1 MNIAHLLSQNQLT
14 GAEVY
19 ACQLISEQISSQH
32 KVLQISNGFFFPS
45 LAEQIQ
51 LDVETQNGIQ
61 FWISVFKFKKILK
74 TYQIHVVHSHSRAAA
89 KLAYWATLKTQIAH
103 VSTIH
108 GRQHVSFSKKLINH
122 YGQYQIP
129 VCENIQKQLVHEFK
143 YPKNKVKLL
152 RNGVDL
158 KKFFFKKSE
167 LNKPVQILRIAIIGR
182 LSGPKKDRTL
192 NFIKALG
199 QIQNRLFSQYIID
212 IIGSEKTD
220 LSFTLPSHIQINFTP
235 HVELKAEFYQK
246 YDLIVGS
253 GRVCVESTLSGVA
266 CIAFGEAAYHGLIR
280 QSNYKTFLE
289 SNFGDITNQSFGSP
303 TVTSLEIETAL
314 HELNKLQPSE
324 LETIALA
331 AEDEFS
337 LKKIN
342 SKITKI
348 YEMSYLNKI
357 YSKWIPILM
366 YHKIPNQDLDSVHK
380 IFVNQSRFEKHLRFF
395 KFMGFETLNFTDL
408 QEFAQAKKPAHL
420 FPNKPLILT
429 FDDGYEDNLKNA
441 DHLLKKYKLNAQ
453 IFLLADAT
461 ITHNNWDE
469 KNTDKAD
476 KIVALNKRKEWSTS
490 AFAIGSHGCKHERLT
505 EMTDQDALQE
515 LIQSKQSLTDE
526 FKKNVNVFAFTYG
539 DIDHRSAC
547 LAETA
552 GYDFAVNTDRG
563 GLFLTDEPY
572 SIFRV
577 NIFPHETYF
586 SLWKKTSS
594 WYRQYYH
601 NKRKQ

>member
-19 ACQLISEQISSQH
+19 ACQLISEQKASQH
-32 KVLQISNGFFFPS
+32 QVLQISNGFYFPS
-45 LAEQIQ
+45 DAKQIQ
-51 LDVETQNGIQ
+51 LDVETKNGIQ
-61 FWISVFKFKKILK
+61 FWISVFKLKKILK
-74 TYQIHVVHSHSRAAA
+74 QHDIHVVHSHSRAAA
-89 KLAYWATLKTQIAH
+89 KLAYWATLQTKTAH
-103 VSTIH
+103 VSSIH

-129 VCENIQKQLVHEFK
+129 VCENIQKQLAHEFK
-143 YPKNKVKLL
+143 YPENKIKLL

-167 LNKPVQILRIAIIGR
+167 LNKPVQVLRISIIGR

-192 NFIKALG
+192 NFIKALS
-199 QIQNRLFSQYIID
+199 QIQKTIYPQYIID
-212 IIGSEKTD
+212 IVGSEKTD
-220 LSFTLPSHIQINFTP
+220 LPFSIPPHIEITFTP

-266 CIAFGEAAYHGLIR
+266 CIAFGEALYHGLIR
-280 QSNYKTFLE
+280 KSNYHSFLE

-303 TVTSLEIETAL
+303 TVTPNEIETAL
-314 HELNKLQPSE
+314 FELNELQSTE
-324 LETIALA
+324 LEAIAIA

-348 YEMSYLNKI
+348 YEMSYLYKI
-357 YSKWIPILM
+357 HPKWIPVLM
-366 YHKIPNQDLDSVHK
+366 YHKIPDQDLDSVHK
-380 IFVNQSRFEKHLRFF
+380 IYVTKSRFERHLRFF
-395 KFMGFETLNFTDL
+395 KFWGFETLDFNEL
-408 QEFAQAKKPAHL
+408 QEFAQAKKPARF

-441 DHLLKKYKLNAQ
+441 DPLLKKYKFNAQ
-453 IFLLADAT
+453 VFLLADPT

-469 KNTDKAD
+469 SNLDKAD
-476 KIVALNKRKEWSTS
+476 KIINLNQRKEWSQS
-490 AFAIGSHGCKHERLT
+490 AFTIGSHGCKHERLT
-505 EMTDQDALQE
+505 EMTDQEALQE
-515 LIQSKQSLTDE
+515 LTQSKKSLVSE
-526 FKKNVNVFAFTYG
+526 FKQNVNVFAFTYG
-539 DIDHRSAC
+539 DIDHRSAR

-563 GLFLTDEPY
+563 GLLLTDEPY

-594 WYRQYYH
+594 WYRQYYY

>member
-1 MNIAHLLSQNQLT
+1 VNIAHLLSQNQLT

-19 ACQLISEQISSQH
+19 ACQLISEQKASQH

-51 LDVETQNGIQ
+51 LNVETRNGLD
-61 FWISVFKFKKILK
+61 FWNSVFKLRKILK
-74 TYQIHVVHSHSRAAA
+74 QHQIHVVHSHSRAAA
-89 KLAYWATLKTQIAH
+89 KLAYWATRLTSTAH
-103 VSTIH
+103 VSSIH
-108 GRQHVSFSKKLINH
+108 GRQHVSFSKKIINH

-129 VCENIQKQLVHEFK
+129 VCENIQKQLVNEFN
-143 YPKNKVKLL
+143 YAESKVKLL

-167 LNKPVQILRIAIIGR
+167 LNIPVQILRIAIIGR

-192 NFIKALG
+192 NFIQAL
-199 QIQNRLFSQYIID
+199 SQVSKTIYTQYVID
-212 IIGSEKTD
+212 IVGSEKTD
-220 LSFTLPSHIQINFTP
+220 LHFTLPPHIEITFTP

-253 GRVCVESTLSGVA
+253 GRVCVESTLSGVP
-266 CIAFGEAAYHGLIR
+266 CVAFGEALYHGLIR
-280 QSNYKTFLE
+280 RSNYHSFLE

-303 TVTSLEIETAL
+303 IVTPSDIEKALLEL
-314 HELNKLQPSE
+314 RELQSRE
-324 LETIALA
+324 LEAIALA
-331 AEDEFS
+331 AKNEFS
-337 LKKIN
+337 LTKIN
-342 SKITKI
+342 AKIIKI
-348 YEMSYLNKI
+348 YEMSYLYKI
-357 YSKWIPILM
+357 YPKWIPVLM
-366 YHKIPNQDLDSVHK
+366 YHKIPDQDLDSVHK
-380 IFVNQSRFEKHLRFF
+380 IFVTKSRFEKHLRFF
-395 KFMGFETLNFTDL
+395 KFWGFKTLNFSEL

-441 DHLLKKYKLNAQ
+441 DPLLKKYKFNAQ
-453 IFLLADAT
+453 VFLLADPT
-461 ITHNNWDE
+461 ITHNHWDE
-469 KNTDKAD
+469 NNPDKAD
-476 KIVALNKRKEWSTS
+476 KIMTQDQRKKWSHS
-490 AFAIGSHGCKHERLT
+490 AFAVGSHGCKHERLT
-505 EMTDQDALQE
+505 EMSDQDALQE
-515 LIQSKQSLTDE
+515 LTQSKKSLTLE
-526 FKKNVNVFAFTYG
+526 FNQNVNVFAFTYG
-539 DIDHRSAC
+539 DIDQRSAGF
-547 LAETA
+547 AEAA

-563 GLFLTDEPY
+563 GLFLTDEPF

-594 WYRQYYH
+594 WYRRYYY